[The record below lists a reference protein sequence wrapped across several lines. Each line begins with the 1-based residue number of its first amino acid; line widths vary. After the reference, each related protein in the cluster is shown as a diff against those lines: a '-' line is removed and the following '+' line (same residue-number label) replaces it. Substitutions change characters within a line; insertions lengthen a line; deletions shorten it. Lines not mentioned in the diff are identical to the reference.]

1 MKIVI
6 VGNGK
11 VGHTLAGM
19 LSREGHD
26 IVIIDSSAESF
37 KTLEADHD
45 VIYLLGS
52 GLSYELQK
60 QAGVGEADILV
71 AVTSSDEVNVLCC
84 LIAKKLGAKNT
95 IARVRNPE
103 FESQLHIFKD
113 ELGLSQ
119 SVNPEKNTATEI
131 TRILHNPNALKID
144 SFAGG
149 RIEMV
154 ELKITEECPL
164 ADTKIKDFHV
174 KGLNNFMICAVER
187 ESQIYI
193 PNGDFV
199 VEAGDKIHVSVETDK
214 LSMLFRGFKM
224 NVKPLKNILIV
235 GGGKIS
241 YYLSQML
248 IENHMNVTI
257 IEKNEERCRFL
268 SSQFDNL
275 RVVFGD
281 ASKESTLA
289 DVDFKD
295 TDAFVALTN
304 IDEENLVMSLYAG
317 YHKCRKVITKV
328 NRLSYLDAFQGTSI
342 DTVISPKMLVSQEML
357 KMVRAIAASG
367 ESSIRAL
374 YKIGDFS
381 SEEET
386 AEALEFEAL
395 DDTKHLGVPL
405 MELPIKEN
413 ILLVCISRKN
423 KTIIPKGGDCIKK
436 GDIVVLVTKD
446 RILNSL
452 NEIFAY

>member
-103 FESQLHIFKD
+103 FENQLHIFKD

-164 ADTKIKDFHV
+164 AGTKIKDFHI

-224 NVKPLKNILIV
+224 NLKPLKNILIV

-241 YYLSQML
+241 YYLSKML

-257 IEKNEERCRFL
+257 IEKSEERCRFL

-328 NRLSYLDAFQGTSI
+328 NRLSYLDAFQGTAI

-395 DDTKHLGVPL
+395 EDTKHLGVPL
-405 MELPIKEN
+405 MDLPIKKN

-452 NEIFAY
+452 NEIFA

>member
-11 VGHTLAGM
+11 VGHTLVGM

-26 IVIIDSSAESF
+26 ILVIDSSAESF
-37 KTLEADHD
+37 KQLEADHD
-45 VIYLLGS
+45 VIYLQGS
-52 GLSYELQK
+52 ALSYELQK
-60 QAGVGEADILV
+60 QAGVGESDILI
-71 AVTSSDEVNVLCC
+71 AVTSTDEVNVLCC

-131 TRILHNPNALKID
+131 ARILHNPNALKID

-164 ADTKIKDFHV
+164 SSTKIKDFHI

-187 ESQIYI
+187 ENRIYI

-199 VEAGDKIHVSVETDK
+199 VKSGDKIHVSVETDK
-214 LSMLFRGFKM
+214 LSVLFRGFKM
-224 NVKPLKNILIV
+224 DVKPIKNILIV

-241 YYLSQML
+241 YYLTKML
-248 IENHMNVTI
+248 AENHMNVTV
-257 IEKNEERCRFL
+257 IEKSEERCKFL

-281 ASKESTLA
+281 ASRESTLA
-289 DVDFKD
+289 NVDFKD

-328 NRLSYLDAFQGTSI
+328 NRLSYLDAFRGTAI
-342 DTVISPKMLVSQEML
+342 DTVISPKILVSQEML

-374 YKIGDFS
+374 YKIGDFA

-395 DDTKHLGVPL
+395 EDTKYLGVPL

-423 KTIIPKGGDCIKK
+423 KTIIPKGADCIKT

-452 NEIFAY
+452 NEIFL

>member
-26 IVIIDSSAESF
+26 IVVIDSSSESF
-37 KTLEADHD
+37 RTLEADHD
-45 VIYLLGS
+45 VIYLQGS
-52 GLSYELQK
+52 ALSYELQK
-60 QAGVGEADILV
+60 QAGVGEADVLI
-71 AVTSSDEVNVLCC
+71 AVTSTDEVNVLCC
-84 LIAKKLGAKNT
+84 LIARKLGAKNT
-95 IARVRNPE
+95 IARVRDPE
-103 FESQLHIFKD
+103 FENQLHIFKN

-154 ELKITEECPL
+154 ELKISEECPL
-164 ADTKIKDFHV
+164 AGRKIKDFHI
-174 KGLNNFMICAVER
+174 KGLTNFMICAVER
-187 ESQIYI
+187 ENEVYI

-199 VEAGDKIHVSVETDK
+199 VESGDKVHVSVETDK

-224 NVKPLKNILIV
+224 DIKPLKNILIV

-241 YYLSQML
+241 YYLSKML

-257 IEKNEERCRFL
+257 IEKNEERCKFL

-275 RVVFGD
+275 KVVFGD

-289 DVDFKD
+289 DVDFKN

-328 NRLSYLDAFQGTSI
+328 NRLSYLDAFQGTAI

-374 YKIGDFS
+374 YKIGDIAL
-381 SEEET
+381 EENS

-395 DDTKHLGVPL
+395 EDTKYLGVPL
-405 MELPIKEN
+405 MDLPIKKN

-423 KTIIPKGGDCIKK
+423 KTIIPKGADCIKK

-446 RILNSL
+446 RIINSL
-452 NEIFAY
+452 NEIFA